1 MGGEEMLQRQGVLH
15 QEVGEPDPC
24 HSLAPAWPFGWPSA
38 SVSTSPYGS
47 GTIPAMF
54 VEKIAPMNLC
64 YKLAKFVPIIYTF
77 ISSLLLH
84 TTICILT

>member
-1 MGGEEMLQRQGVLH
+1 MLQRQGVLH

-54 VEKIAPMNLC
+54 VEK
-64 YKLAKFVPIIYTF
+64 
-77 ISSLLLH
+77 LH
-84 TTICILT
+84 Q